1 MLLLETAAG
10 YNLRIDPV
18 VLQTA
23 LDADKV
29 SLTEGA
35 AELRKMV
42 DKLIASKA
50 VRLPPQQSAIQRLAI
65 QLVQDARL
73 ASIKIDAEPP
83 ADDVVTALLT
93 YKREQYLAWLDK
105 QTPEQL
111 LAANDNV
118 VYLLTGQRQ
127 KPDQAVNAAARRAL
141 VRKAERDGTDLSKK
155 LLLWT
160 QTLQAVKKNISSKQ
174 N

>member
-1 MLLLETAAG
+1 MLLLETASG
-10 YNLRIDPV
+10 YNLRIDIV
-18 VLQTA
+18 ALQAA
-23 LDADKV
+23 LDADQAK
-29 SLTEGA
+29 LPDGI

-42 DKLIASKA
+42 DKLIASKQ

-73 ASIKIDAEPP
+73 ATIKVDAEPP
-83 ADDVVTALLT
+83 ADDVLTALLT
-93 YKREQYLAWLDK
+93 YKREQYLLWLDK
-105 QTPEQL
+105 QTPESL
-111 LAANDNV
+111 LRANDNV

-127 KPDQAVNAAARRAL
+127 KPDQVVNAAARRAL

-155 LLLWT
+155 LLLWS
-160 QTLQAVKKNISSKQ
+160 QTLQAVKKNVSKQ